1 MDTKWILVD
10 TPKKLQHAIDDFKR
24 VKVLSI
30 DTEYDSFRYFKEIL
44 CLIQIHANTTTY
56 VFDPLNNLDFSFL
69 GKYFSNQHIVKILHA
84 ADNDIRLLKRD
95 YKFDFKNI
103 FDTHRAALLLGFKQ
117 LSLEKMITQFVG
129 VELKKSKKIQRS
141 RWDNRPLTEEQ
152 LYYAVQD
159 VIYLPTLYE
168 KQAAELDI
176 RDLKCAAEED
186 FAKIAAANWQEKR
199 IHRHG
204 HTKINGYYGLNEEQR
219 ELFKKFYAWRFHR
232 AKEENRAI
240 FMFLPDKNLL
250 ELAQDTEHPEK
261 YLSQR
266 KLKLYGDEIE
276 QIIKENRKRH
286 AQPVNNDLNAA
297 ETK

>member
-1 MDTKWILVD
+1 MDTKWLLVD
-10 TPKKLQHAIDDFKR
+10 TPKKLQRAIDDFKR
-24 VKVLSI
+24 VKILSI

-44 CLIQIHANTTTY
+44 CLIQIHANTITY
-56 VFDPLNNLDFSFL
+56 IFDPLNNLDLSFL
-69 GKYFSNQHIVKILHA
+69 GKYFGNQQIVKILHA

-152 LYYAVQD
+152 LEYAVQD
-159 VIYLPTLYE
+159 VIYLPALYE
-168 KQAAELDI
+168 KQSAELNVKN
-176 RDLKCAAEED
+176 LQEAARED
-186 FAKIAAANWQEKR
+186 FAKIAAVNWQEKR
-199 IHRHG
+199 INRHG
-204 HTKINGYYGLNEEQR
+204 HTKIKGYYCLNEEQR
-219 ELFKKFYAWRFHR
+219 ELFKKLYAWRFHR

-250 ELAQDTEHPEK
+250 ELAQNTENPEK

-266 KLKLYGDEIE
+266 KLKLYGAEIE

-286 AQPVNNDLNAA
+286 VQSDNNALNTT
-297 ETK
+297 EVK

>member
-1 MDTKWILVD
+1 MDTKWLLVD
-10 TPKKLQHAIDDFKR
+10 TPKKLQRAIDDFKR

-30 DTEYDSFRYFKEIL
+30 DTEYDSFRYFKEKL

-69 GKYFSNQHIVKILHA
+69 GKYFGNQHIVKILHA

-95 YKFDFKNI
+95 YTFEFKNI

-141 RWDNRPLTEEQ
+141 RWDNRPLTKEQ
-152 LYYAVQD
+152 LEYAVQD
-159 VIYLPTLYE
+159 VIYLPALYE
-168 KQAAELDI
+168 KQFAELDI
-176 RDLKCAAEED
+176 KDLKDAAGED

-199 IHRHG
+199 INRHG
-204 HTKINGYYGLNEEQR
+204 HTKIKGYYCLNDEQR
-219 ELFKKFYAWRFHR
+219 ELFKKLYAWRFYR

-250 ELAQDTEHPEK
+250 AIAQNTENTEK

-266 KLKLYGDEIE
+266 KLNLYGAEIE
-276 QIIKENRKRH
+276 QIIKDTRKRYI
-286 AQPVNNDLNAA
+286 QSDNNALNPT
-297 ETK
+297 EVK

>member
-1 MDTKWILVD
+1 METKWLLVD
-10 TPKKLQHAIDDFKR
+10 TPKKLQRAIDDFKR
-24 VKVLSI
+24 AKILSI

-44 CLIQIHANTTTY
+44 CLIQIHANATTY
-56 VFDPLNNLDFSFL
+56 VFDPLNDLDLSFL
-69 GKYFSNQHIVKILHA
+69 GKYFGNQQIVKILHA

-129 VELKKSKKIQRS
+129 VELNKNKKMQRS

-152 LYYAVQD
+152 LEYAVQD
-159 VIYLPTLYE
+159 VIYLPALYE
-168 KQAAELDI
+168 KQSAELDI
-176 RDLKCAAEED
+176 KNLKDTARED

-199 IHRHG
+199 INRYG
-204 HTKINGYYGLNEEQR
+204 HTKIKGYYCLNDEQR
-219 ELFKKFYAWRFHR
+219 ELFKKLYAWRFHR

-240 FMFLPDKNLL
+240 FMFLPDKSLL
-250 ELAQDTEHPEK
+250 ELAQDADNPEK

-266 KLKLYGDEIE
+266 KLKLYGAEIE
-276 QIIKENRKRH
+276 QIIKEIRKRH
-286 AQPVNNDLNAA
+286 VQSENNALNP
-297 ETK
+297 TDVK

>member
-1 MDTKWILVD
+1 MDTKWLLVD
-10 TPKKLQHAIDDFKR
+10 TPKKLQCAIDDFKR
-24 VKVLSI
+24 AKILSI

-56 VFDPLNNLDFSFL
+56 VFDPLNDLDLSFL
-69 GKYFSNQHIVKILHA
+69 GKYFGNQQIVKILHA

-152 LYYAVQD
+152 LEYAVQD
-159 VIYLPTLYE
+159 VIYLPALYE
-168 KQAAELDI
+168 KQSAELDI
-176 RDLKCAAEED
+176 KNLKDAAGED
-186 FAKIAAANWQEKR
+186 FAKIAAANWQEK
-199 IHRHG
+199 IINRHG
-204 HTKINGYYGLNEEQR
+204 HSKIKGYYCLNEEQI
-219 ELFKKFYAWRFHR
+219 ELFKKLYAWRFHR
-232 AKEENRAI
+232 AKDENRAV
-240 FMFLPDKNLL
+240 FMFLPDKKLL
-250 ELAQDTEHPEK
+250 ELAQDTENPEK

-276 QIIKENRKRH
+276 LIIKNTLQSAKIKSSF
-286 AQPVNNDLNAA
+286 VL
-297 ETK
+297 

>member
-1 MDTKWILVD
+1 MDTEWLLVD
-10 TPKKLQHAIDDFKR
+10 TPKKLQRAIDDFKR

-56 VFDPLNNLDFSFL
+56 VFDPLNDLDLSFL
-69 GKYFSNQHIVKILHA
+69 GKYFCNQQIVKILHA

-152 LYYAVQD
+152 LEYAVQD
-159 VIYLPTLYE
+159 VIYLPELYE
-168 KQAAELDI
+168 KQSAELDI
-176 RDLKCAAEED
+176 KDLKDAARED

-199 IHRHG
+199 INRHG
-204 HTKINGYYGLNEEQR
+204 HTKIKGYYCLNEEQR
-219 ELFKKFYAWRFHR
+219 ELFKKLYAWRFHR

-250 ELAQDTEHPEK
+250 ELAQNTENPEK

-266 KLKLYGDEIE
+266 KLKLYGAEIE

-286 AQPVNNDLNAA
+286 VQTDNNALNPT
-297 ETK
+297 EVK

>member
-1 MDTKWILVD
+1 MDTKWLLVD
-10 TPKKLQHAIDDFKR
+10 TPKKLQRAIDDFKR

-56 VFDPLNNLDFSFL
+56 VFDPLNDLDLSFL
-69 GKYFSNQHIVKILHA
+69 GKYFDNQQIVKILHA
-84 ADNDIRLLKRD
+84 ADNDVRLLKRD
-95 YKFDFKNI
+95 YKFEFKNI

-129 VELKKSKKIQRS
+129 VELNKSKKMQRS

-152 LYYAVQD
+152 LEYAVQD
-159 VIYLPTLYE
+159 VIYLPELYE
-168 KQAAELDI
+168 KQSAELDI
-176 RDLKCAAEED
+176 KNLKDIAAED

-199 IHRHG
+199 INRYG
-204 HTKINGYYGLNEEQR
+204 HTKIKGYYCLNDEQR
-219 ELFKKFYAWRFHR
+219 ELFKKLYAWRFHR

-240 FMFLPDKNLL
+240 FMFLPDKSLL
-250 ELAQDTEHPEK
+250 ELAQDAENPEK

-266 KLKLYGDEIE
+266 KLKLYGAEIE
-276 QIIKENRKRH
+276 QIIKETRKRH
-286 AQPVNNDLNAA
+286 VQTGNNVLNSIEA
-297 ETK
+297 K

>member
-1 MDTKWILVD
+1 MDTKWLLVD
-10 TPKKLQHAIDDFKR
+10 TPKKLQRAIDDFKR
-24 VKVLSI
+24 AKVLSI

-56 VFDPLNNLDFSFL
+56 VFDPLNDLDLSFL
-69 GKYFSNQHIVKILHA
+69 GKYFSNQQIVKILHA

-95 YKFDFKNI
+95 YNFEFKNI
-103 FDTHRAALLLGFKQ
+103 FDTHRAALLLGFKE
-117 LSLEKMITQFVG
+117 LSLEKMIAQFVG
-129 VELKKSKKIQRS
+129 VELNKNKKMQRS

-152 LYYAVQD
+152 LEYAVQD
-159 VIYLPTLYE
+159 VIYLPALYE
-168 KQAAELDI
+168 KQSAELDI
-176 RDLKCAAEED
+176 KNLKDAARED

-199 IHRHG
+199 INRYG
-204 HTKINGYYGLNEEQR
+204 HKKINGYYCLNEEQR
-219 ELFKKFYAWRFHR
+219 ELFKKLYAWRFHR

-250 ELAQDTEHPEK
+250 GLAQDAENPEK

-286 AQPVNNDLNAA
+286 VQSDNNALNPT
-297 ETK
+297 EVK